1 MRQPITMWPLKQQV
15 SQGCVRVC
23 KVCACGACRWWG
35 EGWGDA
41 RCQVSGLIMA
51 LPAQSGRLV
60 GWELYKPQKGG
71 QEATKLHTRANPAFA
86 HTHTPQ
92 VACSRH
98 GSEAKERVW
107 TRGLSCDTQSDNK
120 SKAATQAGGG
130 EAPAQCQCRGGGGCG
145 GYSKPGHQY
154 PSAHTSSPFLFYS
167 TREPFA
173 PLFLPDPRP
182 QIQQTDCKNNHKK
195 AGKLL
200 IYQSR

>member
-23 KVCACGACRWWG
+23 KVCACGACGWWG

-86 HTHTPQ
+86 HTHT
-92 VACSRH
+92 
-98 GSEAKERVW
+98 
-107 TRGLSCDTQSDNK
+107 
-120 SKAATQAGGG
+120 
-130 EAPAQCQCRGGGGCG
+130 
-145 GYSKPGHQY
+145 
-154 PSAHTSSPFLFYS
+154 
-167 TREPFA
+167 
-173 PLFLPDPRP
+173 RP
-182 QIQQTDCKNNHKK
+182 
-195 AGKLL
+195 KLL
-200 IYQSR
+200 ARDTARRPRRGFGRED

>member
-23 KVCACGACRWWG
+23 KVCACGACGWWG

-130 EAPAQCQCRGGGGCG
+130 EAPAQCQCRGGEAVVGTV
-145 GYSKPGHQY
+145 SQAISIHQ
-154 PSAHTSSPFLFYS
+154 HTLHLRFYS
-167 TREPFA
+167 IQRGSLLRPYFCQTRG
-173 PLFLPDPRP
+173 L
-182 QIQQTDCKNNHKK
+182 KYN
-195 AGKLL
+195 KLTAKIIIRKL
-200 IYQSR
+200 ANY